1 MSAKGEIILLA
12 IEEDIPI
19 EYLDILVED
28 IREAFK
34 ERVRLLK
41 KCIETTKQ

>member
-19 EYLDILVED
+19 EYLDVLVED
-28 IREAFK
+28 IRETFK
-34 ERVRLLK
+34 ERIRVLK
-41 KCIETTKQ
+41 KCIETSKQ